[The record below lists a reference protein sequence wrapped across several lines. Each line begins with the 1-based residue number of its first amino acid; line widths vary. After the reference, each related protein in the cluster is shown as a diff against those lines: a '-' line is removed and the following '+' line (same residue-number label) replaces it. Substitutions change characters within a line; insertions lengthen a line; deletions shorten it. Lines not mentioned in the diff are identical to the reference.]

1 MTSGQECPGSADPCH
16 QRHEPRLMLIL
27 SIHVYMRLTI
37 LLLWMMQ
44 LRPLAPPPPQRLL
57 SLTNFPL
64 LWSFWRLLRRLLL
77 LAQCL
82 FVLTVTGIQS
92 PNSIRKRLTE
102 DIYGYMNNPYNI
114 LAIVVCIT
122 YRAPLTGKSDA
133 FLSLQCSRF
142 WTCSY
147 LVQPKHFA

>member
-27 SIHVYMRLTI
+27 SMNVYMRLTI
-37 LLLWMMQ
+37 LLSWMMQ
-44 LRPLAPPPPQRLL
+44 LRPQRLL
-57 SLTNFPL
+57 SLSNVPV
-64 LWSFWRLLRRLLL
+64 LWSFWQLLRRLLL

-92 PNSIRKRLTE
+92 PNSIGKRLTE

-114 LAIVVCIT
+114 LGILVCIT

-147 LVQPKHFA
+147 LVQPKNFA